1 MSGSDLIPDDGIAVF
16 DAYGTLFDVHSAV
29 MRHAAGI
36 GAEAMAL
43 SETWRAKQLEYTW
56 TLSLMG
62 RSASFW
68 TLTERALDFALA
80 RHPGID
86 AGIRPKLLGAYRDLD
101 AYPEVAGVIRSL
113 RQRRI
118 PTAIL
123 SNGDAAML
131 ARAMASAGL
140 DDAFDAVL
148 SVEAAGIF
156 KTSPVAYR
164 IVLDRFGVSPGEVVF
179 CSSNRWD
186 VAGAVAFGFSTVW
199 VNRTGLPDEYPDL
212 APTRIVTSLDGIL

>member
-1 MSGSDLIPDDGIAVF
+1 MSGSGLIPEDGIAVF

-29 MRHAAGI
+29 ARHAAGI
-36 GAEAMAL
+36 GTEATRL

-62 RSASFW
+62 RPASFW

-86 AGIRPKLLGAYRDLD
+86 PGIRPKLLEAYRDLD
-101 AYPEVAGVIRSL
+101 GYPEAAAVVRSL

-131 ARAMASAGL
+131 ARAVASAGL
-140 DDAFDAVL
+140 DGALNAVL
-148 SVEAAGIF
+148 SVEAAGTF
-156 KTSPVAYR
+156 KTSPAAYR
-164 IVLDRFGVSPGEVVF
+164 IVLDRFGVAPGRVVF

-186 VAGAVAFGFSTVW
+186 VAGAVAFGFSTIW

>member
-1 MSGSDLIPDDGIAVF
+1 MSGSDLIPEDGIAVF

-36 GAEAMAL
+36 GTEAMAL

-86 AGIRPKLLGAYRDLD
+86 PGIRPKLLGAYRDLD
-101 AYPEVAGVIRSL
+101 AYPEAAGVIRSL

-118 PTAIL
+118 ATAIL

-140 DDAFDAVL
+140 DDAFDSVL
-148 SVEAAGIF
+148 SVEASGIF
-156 KTSPVAYR
+156 KTSPVAYQ
-164 IVLDRFGVSPGEVVF
+164 IVLDRFGVSPGGVVF